1 MDHENFT
8 RIPNDVLEEA
18 IGNKAMCARA
28 RVFMAI
34 LRKTYGW
41 NKKEDWI
48 ALSQFEKMTG
58 ISKANI
64 CRTLRQL
71 TSLKIIIKSDNKYR
85 INHIGKTWE
94 SLSNMTKK
102 KPIIKS
108 DKPLCQNR
116 QFPLSDMTP
125 TKDTLTKNTFLQ
137 KKDKTLQNSFA
148 REPSNKMTKKHFDLF
163 YRHFPKKGKKKTA
176 ERRFMKLD
184 RSRFAII
191 MTALYSRRNA
201 PSWNINRKE
210 YAPYASDWIAG
221 DMEEDIT
228 NLDLDNHINKN
239 LIESYSDEIRHGIFE

>member
-28 RVFMAI
+28 RVFMVV

-71 TSLKIIIKSDNKYR
+71 TALKIIIKSDNKYR
-85 INHIGKTWE
+85 INPIGKTWE

-102 KPIIKS
+102 KPVIKS
-108 DKPLCQNR
+108 DKPLCQNG
-116 QFPLSDMTP
+116 QSALSDMTP
-125 TKDTLTKNTFLQ
+125 TKDTLTTNTFLQ
-137 KKDKTLQNSFA
+137 KKDKDLQISFVGTH
-148 REPSNKMTKKHFDLF
+148 SNKMSENHFKIF
-163 YRHFPKKGKKKTA
+163 YNRFPKKGKKIGAKNK
-176 ERRFMKLD
+176 FLKID
-184 RSRFAII
+184 CSRFPII
-191 MTALYSRRNA
+191 MACLDVKRRCLEWTLNG
-201 PSWNINRKE
+201 RE
-210 YAPYASDWIAG
+210 FAPYASEWITG
-221 DMEEDIT
+221 DMEKDIAE
-228 NLDLDNHINKN
+228 LDLERFGVKQS
-239 LIESYSDEIRHGIFE
+239 LECYSDEIFLRSQL

>member
-41 NKKEDWI
+41 NKKADWI

-71 TSLKIIIKSDNKYR
+71 TKLKIIIKSDNKYR
-85 INHIGKTWE
+85 INPIGKTWE

-116 QFPLSDMTP
+116 QSSLSDMTP
-125 TKDTLTKNTFLQ
+125 TKDTFTKNNFLQ
-137 KKDKTLQNSFA
+137 KKDIALQNSFA
-148 REPSNKMTKKHFDLF
+148 RETSNKMTEKHFELF
-163 YRHFPKKGKKKTA
+163 YKLFPKKGKRLTAKK
-176 ERRFMKLD
+176 RFLKLD
-184 RSRFAII
+184 RSKFAII
-191 MTALYSRRNA
+191 MTCLESKRNC
-201 PSWNINRKE
+201 PSWLINKKE
-210 YAPYASDWIAG
+210 FAPYASEWIVG
-221 DMEEDIT
+221 DMEKDVAE
-228 NLDLDNHINKN
+228 LDLEKFLNKTT
-239 LIESYSDEIRHGIFE
+239 LECYSDEKRFGIFE

>member
-71 TSLKIIIKSDNKYR
+71 TALKIIIKSDNKYR
-85 INHIGKTWE
+85 INPIGKTWE

-108 DKPLCQNR
+108 DKPLCQNG
-116 QFPLSDMTP
+116 QSPLSDMTP

-163 YRHFPKKGKKKTA
+163 YRIFPKKGKKKTA

-184 RSRFAII
+184 RSRFGLI
-191 MTALYSRRNA
+191 MTAMCSKINT
-201 PSWNINRKE
+201 PTWNINRKQ
-210 YAPYASDWIAG
+210 YAPYASYWIAG
-221 DMEEDIT
+221 DMEEDIAA
-228 NLDLDNHINKN
+228 LDLENPRYKT
-239 LIESYSDEIRHGIFE
+239 LFECYSDEKYHGIFE